1 MKGNA
6 IVTAVK
12 LLWIKQLPVALYLHA
27 AHCPKVMDV
36 VYDVW
41 VVGKTQ
47 LIIITNSRRRRHG
60 TCSDG
65 NMILY
70 YYHRYVKS
78 GHHLQ
83 PPVALSKYDKQV
95 VLLFF

>member
-1 MKGNA
+1 M
-6 IVTAVK
+6 
-12 LLWIKQLPVALYLHA
+12 PVALYLHA
-27 AHCPKVMDV
+27 PLTARKVMDV
-36 VYDVW
+36 VYDVS

-47 LIIITNSRRRRHG
+47 LIIITNSRRRRNG

-65 NMILY
+65 DMILY
-70 YYHRYVKS
+70 YYHNVKS

>member
-1 MKGNA
+1 
-6 IVTAVK
+6 
-12 LLWIKQLPVALYLHA
+12 
-27 AHCPKVMDV
+27 MDV
-36 VYDVW
+36 VYDVS

-47 LIIITNSRRRRHG
+47 LIIITNSRRRRNG

-65 NMILY
+65 DMIY
-70 YYHRYVKS
+70 YYHNVKS